1 MTPNQKKKF
10 TIPNPVMGK
19 GIFAYMPYDA
29 LDVDNNGQFKIEFS
43 NNIDECNLRMREYY
57 PTGYYVTDCLLCDS
71 WSKDTFF
78 DLLRQNVIPKQLLNN
93 KEPFWVFCTPDTMH
107 SIFNKLSDK
116 LHVQN
121 VLHKQLKYEL
131 TGRNN
136 DNFALSKIAIK
147 EIPEYV
153 GHVVFHTGRILP
165 GPEPADDNFGQVDPP
180 PQPMLQPEPEP
191 EPETEPEPEPQPEP
205 EPEPQLRP
213 RLRPRPLPQPQPIY
227 QPQPLPPPR
236 LKSKSKSKSKSQSQS
251 KSKSQPR
258 TQSKSRSNAQSPPR
272 RVQPLRDKSKKKRT
286 PSSNQSSSSASGT
299 KRKQGNGKGKGK
311 GKGK

>member
-191 EPETEPEPEPQPEP
+191 EPQPEP

-272 RVQPLRDKSKKKRT
+272 RVQPLRGKSKKKRT

-311 GKGK
+311 GK